1 MTTTKEA
8 KEYLGKFMAEVAQ
21 QITSGKMNISDAPEY
36 YFRTLIRDAL
46 VFDEGL
52 PRDLADQIAT
62 RIKVDLSGLGPSY
75 APHKE
80 FLDQLVK
87 DSLVVI
93 WHYWE
98 TYRAGF
104 GEGPALACCD
114 NFSVHIK

>member
-1 MTTTKEA
+1 MTTTEETKEF
-8 KEYLGKFMAEVAQ
+8 LGKLMSEVSQ
-21 QITSGKMNISDAPEY
+21 QITSGKLNMSNVPEY

-52 PRDLADQIAT
+52 PRDTANQIAT

-80 FLDQLVK
+80 FLDQLAK

-98 TYRAGF
+98 TYRAEF
-104 GEGPALACCD
+104 GEGPALAFCD